1 MKKIQFLHLSLI
13 ILVVSAFKLTT
24 IQEWEISAGYRISF
38 NGKFAEGTF
47 NTLKG
52 TILFNPKEPAKSR
65 FDVTIDVASI
75 NTGKDLKNK
84 HAVSEKWLDADRF
97 PVIHF
102 VSSEVIRT
110 DTSYTVQGEL
120 DFHGVK
126 KEISIPFTFEED
138 NGKAQ
143 FHGSFKVNRGEF
155 GIGKSTGK
163 DSDYTFVEILVPVL
177 AK

>member
-1 MKKIQFLHLSLI
+1 MKKIQLLHLSLI

-24 IQEWEISAGYRISF
+24 TQEWEISADYRISF

-47 NTLKG
+47 DKLTG
-52 TILFNPKEPAKSR
+52 TILFNPTEPAKSR

-84 HAVSEKWLDADRF
+84 HAVSEKWFDAERF
-97 PVIHF
+97 PVIRF
-102 VSSEVIRT
+102 VSSEVSRT
-110 DTSYTVQGEL
+110 DTSYNVKGEL
-120 DFHGVK
+120 DLHGIK
-126 KEISIPFTFEED
+126 KEISIPFAFEED
-138 NGKAQ
+138 NGKAR
-143 FHGSFKVNRGEF
+143 FRGSFKVNRGEF

-163 DSDYTFVEILVPVL
+163 DSDYTTVDILVPVM

>member
-1 MKKIQFLHLSLI
+1 MKKIQFSHLSLI
-13 ILVVSAFKLTT
+13 ILMVSAFKLTT
-24 IQEWEISAGYRISF
+24 IQEWEISAGYRIGF
-38 NGKFAEGTF
+38 NGKFADGTF
-47 NTLKG
+47 DTLEG

-102 VSSEVIRT
+102 VSSEVIQT

-126 KEISIPFTFEED
+126 KEISIPFTFEEG

-163 DSDYTFVEILVPVL
+163 DSDYTFVEILVPVM